1 VDVGQVEGGFVQG
14 LGYVL
19 SEELT
24 YQPADS
30 PATPSATRPAP
41 GALYTVNTWEYKPP
55 AAQSIPQEMNVIL
68 FPRDLAPNAP
78 HEEAE
83 LLSSK
88 EIGEPPM
95 TLAAT
100 AFFAV
105 KQAVRAARADRGHHE
120 WFQMESPATVE
131 RVREA
136 CLVRGADLDS
146 GI

>member
-19 SEELT
+19 SEELS
-24 YQPADS
+24 YQPATS
-30 PATPSATRPAP
+30 ATTTSATRPAP

-55 AAQSIPQEMNVIL
+55 AAQSIPLEMNVIL
-68 FPRDLAPNAP
+68 FPRDLAPQAP
-78 HEEAE
+78 DASE

-105 KQAVRAARADRGHHE
+105 KQAVRAARADRGHNE
-120 WFQMESPATVE
+120 WFQMDSPATVQ

-136 CLVRGADLDS
+136 CLVQCKDLAA
-146 GI
+146 GG

>member
-1 VDVGQVEGGFVQG
+1 
-14 LGYVL
+14 
-19 SEELT
+19 
-24 YQPADS
+24 
-30 PATPSATRPAP
+30 
-41 GALYTVNTWEYKPP
+41 
-55 AAQSIPQEMNVIL
+55 MNVIL

-105 KQAVRAARADRGHHE
+105 KQAVRAARADRGHHA